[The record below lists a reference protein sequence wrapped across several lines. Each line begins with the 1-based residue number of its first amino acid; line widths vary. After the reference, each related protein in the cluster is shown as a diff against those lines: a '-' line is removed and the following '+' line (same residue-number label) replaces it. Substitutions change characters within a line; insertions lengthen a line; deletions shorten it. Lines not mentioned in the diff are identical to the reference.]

1 MVNKFLSTARQRYIV
16 NDVDDQT
23 PESDRDREFSDPDET
38 GLRRGTGRGLFS
50 SIAARLWD

>member
-1 MVNKFLSTARQRYIV
+1 M

-23 PESDRDREFSDPDET
+23 SDPDGDPEFSDPEKT
-38 GLRRGTGRGLFS
+38 GLRRGTGSGLFS